1 MHRIVFF
8 IFDNPHWH
16 DDQDA
21 SVTMPFTSLVLLSS
35 GHYYEFFFT
44 GTTPQKL
51 RLHLLNSL
59 DSQAVVLAIW
69 YAQSW
74 RLDVNINGT
83 YMLPQNGA
91 RNPAGRIVLS
101 APTSPTHY
109 IPDVNTAA
117 TGVNY
122 YERDTGLLHI
132 VVRGPGPVDITT
144 APLIVVSFSMPAMTE
159 AEFFG
164 KNIVNNLAL
173 FLNIPPE
180 KILIASSVRQARR
193 RRRAGTMIVSIE
205 IGNSPGAPSVNDL
218 SLQSLQQ
225 LSSTIVTAYQM
236 NTLGGVMNVTILT
249 MDLTQPPPA
258 PGSVEWTAMVTG
270 SPALL
275 KPIIIGS
282 LTVKTQPSNA
292 SEATAFGVQP
302 IIGFLDPS
310 VCTSFYFATAVQ

>member
-1 MHRIVFF
+1 MDSPHR
-8 IFDNPHWH
+8 NNAP
-16 DDQDA
+16 
-21 SVTMPFTSLVLLSS
+21 VTMPLSSLVLLSS

-74 RLDVNINGT
+74 RLDVNINGA
-83 YMLPQNGA
+83 YMLPENGA
-91 RNPAGRIVLS
+91 RNPSGRVILS
-101 APTSPTHY
+101 APSSPSQY
-109 IPDVNTAA
+109 VPDVGNAS

-193 RRRAGTMIVSIE
+193 RRRASTMVVSVE
-205 IGNSPGAPSVNDL
+205 IGNSPGVPSANDL

-236 NTLGGVMNVTILT
+236 QTLGGVMNVTILS

-275 KPIIIGS
+275 KPVIIGS
-282 LTVKTQPSNA
+282 IYVKTQPSNA
-292 SEATAFGVQP
+292 TEATAFDVQP
-302 IIGFLDPS
+302 VIGFLDPS
-310 VCTSFYFATAVQ
+310 VCISFYFAKSVQ